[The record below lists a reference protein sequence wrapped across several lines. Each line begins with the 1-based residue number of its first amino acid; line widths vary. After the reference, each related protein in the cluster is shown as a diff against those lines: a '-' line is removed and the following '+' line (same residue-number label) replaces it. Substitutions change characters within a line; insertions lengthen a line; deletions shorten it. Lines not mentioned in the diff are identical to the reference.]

1 MKNLLDFS
9 YDAQPMRVVF
19 RPGAAL
25 TATAGE
31 AERLGL
37 RRVLVL
43 SGARGADTARAVA
56 DSLGEVCVGVH
67 AEAKM
72 HVPVEVADRAVELA
86 RTLGVDGCVA
96 VGGGSA
102 VGLGKAIALRTGLPL
117 IAVPSTY
124 AGSEMTPVWGLTE
137 NGAKRTG
144 RDPAVLPR
152 SVVYDPELTLELPVP
167 LTVTSG
173 INAIA
178 HAVEALYAPD
188 TSPLIGLMAEEGV
201 AALSSALPQLA
212 AEPRLLAARGGALY
226 GAWLCGSCLGATTMG
241 LHHKLCHVLGGTFGL
256 PHAETHTVVL
266 PYALAYNAP
275 AAPEAAATVARAL
288 DAEDAPRALWDLA
301 RRLDAPRSLAEL
313 GLKEGDLATAAA
325 QAASQAYANPRPVT
339 EDGVLALL
347 RAAYEGTPPRRR
359 PFGGPRGQWFV
370 RTPSSAMARTRS
382 RWASSTNF
390 VPVTPA
396 TRRSRS
402 PKSMSVRATPA
413 FWARSKSGP
422 PAENIDSRQVPK
434 ISESLSSASRT
445 ACLVTM

>member
-1 MKNLLDFS
+1 MKNFLDFA

-43 SGARGADTARAVA
+43 SGARGADTAQAVA
-56 DSLGEVCVGVH
+56 DSLGEACVGLH

-86 RTLGVDGCVA
+86 RTLGADGCVA

-167 LTVTSG
+167 LTVASG

-188 TSPLIGLMAEEGV
+188 TSPVVALMAEEGV
-201 AALSSALPQLA
+201 GALAGALPELA
-212 AEPRLLAARGGALY
+212 AEPRSLEARSRALY

-275 AAPEAAATVARAL
+275 AAPLTASVVARAL

-313 GLKEGDLATAAA
+313 GLKENDLATAAA
-325 QAASQAYANPRPVT
+325 QAVSQAYANPRPVT
-339 EDGVLALL
+339 EEGVLALL
-347 RAAYEGTPPRRR
+347 RAAYEGTPP
-359 PFGGPRGQWFV
+359 
-370 RTPSSAMARTRS
+370 A
-382 RWASSTNF
+382 
-390 VPVTPA
+390 
-396 TRRSRS
+396 
-402 PKSMSVRATPA
+402 
-413 FWARSKSGP
+413 
-422 PAENIDSRQVPK
+422 
-434 ISESLSSASRT
+434 
-445 ACLVTM
+445 